1 MKNLKIIATMVCILC
16 ALTLSAK
23 IVVEKKNGGKNGYR
37 DITETHSGNNHKL
50 ICCNPGH
57 EQCTWN
63 QGVPQANQQQL
74 SAIDAFIENQLSEG
88 NYTGTGNLSGTN
100 LWFFWLY
107 DVNTGILRYTVNED
121 EPDYNF

>member
-23 IVVEKKNGGKNGYR
+23 IVVKKKNSGKNGYR
-37 DITETHSGNNHKL
+37 DITETHRGNNHSL

-57 EQCTWN
+57 EQCRWN

-74 SAIDAFIENQLSEG
+74 SAINAFIENQLSEG
-88 NYTGTGNLSGTN
+88 NYTSTGNLSGTN

-107 DVNTGILRYTVNED
+107 DVNTGIL
-121 EPDYNF
+121 